1 MWPRS
6 LVNIMDS
13 KSEMKGTGLDVKF
26 VEKSTADSMVKNGE
40 MENEVRKINE
50 EVKVEDDTDK
60 KPKLSLGTTGYGS
73 YWMLSSNSK

>member
-1 MWPRS
+1 
-6 LVNIMDS
+6 MDS
-13 KSEMKGTGLDVKF
+13 KSDIKGTGLDVKF
-26 VEKSTADSMVKNGE
+26 VEKSTTDSMVKNGE